1 MNDLNYENV
10 PEKLER
16 TFKVLAGVQLLMG
29 AGVLIVVQA
38 FQVEQADLGAA
49 ILKIGIALA
58 PIVAATSAVLSRI
71 GYKILLR
78 KYFNQVHKKTI
89 PPSSFKS
96 KFEKL
101 YIARLVLLEV
111 ATIFSL
117 VLCLLSGDQNLLAI
131 SCFSFSVFIL
141 TKPTLVRL
149 NQELQSNA

>member
-1 MNDLNYENV
+1 MNDLTYPNV

-29 AGVLIVVQA
+29 TVVLIVVQA

-49 ILKIGIALA
+49 ILKIGIAIA
-58 PIVAATSAVLSRI
+58 PIVAATSAVLRRI

-78 KYFNQVHKKTI
+78 RYFNQVHKNTI
-89 PPSSFKS
+89 SSSIFKI

-101 YIARLVLLEV
+101 YIARLVLLEA

-117 VLCLLSGDQNLLAI
+117 VLCLLTSDQNLLAI
-131 SCFSFSVFIL
+131 S
-141 TKPTLVRL
+141 
-149 NQELQSNA
+149 